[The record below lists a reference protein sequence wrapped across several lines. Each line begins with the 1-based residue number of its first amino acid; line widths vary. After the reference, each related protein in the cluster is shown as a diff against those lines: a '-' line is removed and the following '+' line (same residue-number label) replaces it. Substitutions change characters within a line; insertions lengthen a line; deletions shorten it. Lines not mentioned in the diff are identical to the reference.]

1 MSRTLHCSDMNYD
14 VLTVQTPGRAEG
26 GTGERGG
33 AGQVPAGV
41 SHRGERGHQDG
52 HQGRGG

>member
-1 MSRTLHCSDMNYD
+1 MTKIHPVTLNVM
-14 VLTVQTPGRAEG
+14 LTVQTAGRAEG
-26 GTGERGG
+26 GAGERGG